1 MGRNE
6 QYAVMIALI
15 SAALGAVFYLGSLDH
30 HVKSNTNAI
39 TSLGSKIDS
48 NEAKLESKMNSTEDK
63 LGSKMN
69 STEAKLESKM
79 NSTEAKLGSKIDSLA
94 QFLRDDVREIRS
106 FYIPLATKFK
116 ILERKEEI
124 KQDSENQSVKQKS

>member
-48 NEAKLESKMNSTEDK
+48 
-63 LGSKMN
+63 
-69 STEAKLESKM
+69 
-79 NSTEAKLGSKIDSLA
+79 LA
-94 QFLRDDVREIRS
+94 QFLRDDVRENRS

>member
-39 TSLGSKIDS
+39 TSNTNAITS
-48 NEAKLESKMNSTEDK
+48 
-63 LGSKMN
+63 
-69 STEAKLESKM
+69 LESKM

-94 QFLRDDVREIRS
+94 QFLRDDIREIRS
-106 FYIPLATKFK
+106 FYIPLAAKFK